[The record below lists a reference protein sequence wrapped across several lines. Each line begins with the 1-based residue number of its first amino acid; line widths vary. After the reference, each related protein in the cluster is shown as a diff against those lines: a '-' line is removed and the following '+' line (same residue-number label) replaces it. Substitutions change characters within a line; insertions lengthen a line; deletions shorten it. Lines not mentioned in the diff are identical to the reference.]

1 MKKQSVQHIT
11 AADLR
16 VTYYDENGRIK
27 LIPTAKS
34 HAAWWM
40 RHRLPYH
47 VEGIVLYFRHVSR
60 NLRQIEW
67 QSR

>member
-1 MKKQSVQHIT
+1 MKSNIPHIT

-16 VTYYDENGRIK
+16 TTYYGENGRIK
-27 LIPTAKS
+27 LVPTVQS

-47 VEGIVLYFRHVSR
+47 VEGVGLYLRHVGR
-60 NLRQIEW
+60 NLRQIQW
-67 QSR
+67 QNQ